1 MVKLM
6 QFEFY
11 KNILSINNYR
21 QIKQLDSDLICL
33 ENISIS
39 GEKLRVVR
47 LDKDNIVIKG
57 LIQKIDLGEA

>member
-1 MVKLM
+1 M

-21 QIKQLDSDLICL
+21 QIKQIDSDLICL
-33 ENISIS
+33 ESISIS
-39 GEKLRVVR
+39 GKELKVIR

-57 LIQKIDLGEA
+57 LIKKIDLGEA